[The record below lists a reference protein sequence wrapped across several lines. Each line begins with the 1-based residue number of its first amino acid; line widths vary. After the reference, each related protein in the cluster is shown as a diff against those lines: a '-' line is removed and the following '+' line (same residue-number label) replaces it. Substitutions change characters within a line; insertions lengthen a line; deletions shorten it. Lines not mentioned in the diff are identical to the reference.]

1 MVKAFYLQFR
11 TPPQFRVQPRTRREG
26 SGQHGIRCSVY
37 SNITKALGFQQKVAI
52 CAGGTC
58 KKSFERDRARGEA
71 HRGIHAGTEVQKYI
85 DTRREKEML
94 SCCDGWLN
102 SNHYFLGIRFADSAI
117 TAHSK
122 KRVAKTVNPEL

>member
-1 MVKAFYLQFR
+1 MEFVVRCTATLRKPWDFR
-11 TPPQFRVQPRTRREG
+11 
-26 SGQHGIRCSVY
+26 
-37 SNITKALGFQQKVAI
+37 
-52 CAGGTC
+52 
-58 KKSFERDRARGEA
+58 KKSRSAQAILVRSHLRETEQREA
-71 HRGIHAGTEVQKYI
+71 HRGIQAGAEVQKYI
-85 DTRREKEML
+85 DTHREKEML